1 MSSQSHVYK
10 ITAIRQI
17 LRKLDEKKKIKLSA
31 LPGRRDILG
40 NVLLPK
46 SHVYVKVN
54 TISKFK
60 HIL

>member
-1 MSSQSHVYK
+1 MSSQSQVYK
-10 ITAIRQI
+10 ITEIRQI
-17 LRKLDEKKKIKLSA
+17 LRKLDEKKKLSA
-31 LPGRRDILG
+31 LPGRRHILG

-54 TISKFK
+54 RISKFK

>member
-17 LRKLDEKKKIKLSA
+17 LRKLDEKKKLSA

-54 TISKFK
+54 TISKLK